1 MSTLLIRN
9 VLLDG
14 RKTNI
19 LIEGKRFACLDAS
32 DGCTAEQV
40 LDADGMAILPA
51 LYNAHTH
58 AAMSLLRGYAD
69 DMDLHKW
76 LTEYIWPFENN
87 LTPEDIAK
95 GSDLAVRE
103 MIATGTVMFNDMY
116 FEIEKT
122 IETIEMTGV
131 RACIG
136 ITVMENH
143 SLAQTEAK
151 LRFIQEW
158 KDPTGGRIQLTMAPH
173 SIYTV
178 GAQKFRDS
186 VEFARKYGLRT
197 HTHLSETAKEVRDC
211 LEEHGTTP
219 VKYLD
224 SLGVLGP
231 DIILAHCVHVTE
243 EEWDI
248 LAERGVTVVNCPCSN
263 MKLGSGRFPYEA
275 ALRSG
280 VRIALGTDGSCS
292 NNNLDLREEMKFAS
306 FLAKVS
312 GDPTLLPADEVMKW
326 ASVNGAAAMGVDGGV
341 IGKGK
346 LADCILVGMDAIKM
360 VPCHNLVS
368 NWVYAADSSCIR
380 TVICDGKMLNNN
392 IL

>member
-1 MSTLLIRN
+1 MGTLLIRN

-14 RKTNI
+14 RKTNV
-19 LIEGKRFACLDAS
+19 LIEGNKFACLDAS
-32 DGCTAEQV
+32 EGCIAEQV
-40 LDADGMAILPA
+40 LDAEGTAILPA

-69 DMDLHKW
+69 DMNLQKW
-76 LTEYIWPFENN
+76 LTDYIWPYESN
-87 LTPEDIAK
+87 LTPDDIAG
-95 GSDLAVRE
+95 GSEMAIRE
-103 MIATGTVMFNDMY
+103 MISTGTVMFNDMY
-116 FEIEKT
+116 FEIERT
-122 IETIEMTGV
+122 IEAIDKSGV

-143 SLAQTEAK
+143 SLAQTEEK
-151 LRFIQEW
+151 IRFVHEW

-178 GAQKFRDS
+178 GAAKFRDC
-186 VEFARKYGLRT
+186 VEFARQNGIRI
-197 HTHLSETAKEVRDC
+197 HTHLSETEEEVENCLAK
-211 LEEHGTTP
+211 HGTTP

-224 SLGVLGP
+224 SLGILGP
-231 DIILAHCVHVTE
+231 DVILAHCVHVDQS
-243 EEWDI
+243 EWDI

-263 MKLGSGRFPYEA
+263 MKLGSGRFPYEM

-292 NNNLDLREEMKFAS
+292 NNNLDLREEMKFAAL
-306 FLAKVS
+306 LAKVS
-312 GDPTLLPADEVMKW
+312 GDPTLLPADEVVKW

-341 IGKGK
+341 IAEGKV
-346 LADCILVGMDAIKM
+346 ADCILVGMDSIKM
-360 VPCHNLVS
+360 NPCHNLIS

-380 TVICDGKMLNNN
+380 EVICNGKILNHNR
-392 IL
+392 I